1 MLNFYRKLRDFLKKF
16 VKLTWFCIVLT
27 ENFVKSLWR
36 VVIYSHRNFFSSN
49 HLFSYF
55 FSKIVDFTKLLP
67 KKRKS
72 KFSKLPHF
80 DEHHA
85 TSGKIKNL
93 VLPKVFRQI
102 NSLVISLLKTLL
114 SRNFCQKY
122 VRRDCSNFD
131 TVHCTVDSVEK
142 WKIYCHPQKISSN
155 QLFSNTF
162 S

>member
-1 MLNFYRKLRDFLKKF
+1 MKINCLLGGTHWKLKVNNSRNLKKFAQIKGKMLNFYRKLRDFLKKF

-80 DEHHA
+80 DGHRA
-85 TSGKIKNL
+85 TGRKTKNL
-93 VLPKVFRQI
+93 VSPKIFRQI
-102 NSLVISLLKTLL
+102 NSLVTSLLKILL
-114 SRNFCQKY
+114 SWKFCQKY
-122 VRRDCSNFD
+122 VRKDCS
-131 TVHCTVDSVEK
+131 K
-142 WKIYCHPQKISSN
+142 
-155 QLFSNTF
+155 
-162 S
+162 